1 MNPTPRSAGHAGRSA
16 PRLRALAL
24 CSLFAVL
31 ANLLPA
37 ALPDGFVIN
46 GDGTFTYTDP
56 DTVNG
61 PGPNGS
67 HDNSFT
73 GVILAPEGE
82 GPFPAV
88 IINHGQGG
96 SVVGYSQPVAEDM
109 VPWGLVAICPTLT
122 HRGGAGID
130 ESGAGSGDSPANR
143 ERGQICYAVLL
154 ELAYVDPDRI
164 AIWGHSKGAY
174 ATIGMAAVIGS
185 GLKAGGI
192 SAGGCTIGGNSEM
205 QAAPTDT
212 QADPVV
218 TPFLM
223 YHGTVDNSVPP
234 AFSENFVDVLT
245 ANSVANDRQTFDTS
259 GLTDPNLRHNLHQTP
274 AFYAVML
281 DGFRDWLMTHGV
293 LDALVETCTADGTDA
308 GYDGYTTASGFV
320 SSSGTGGTGVRAG
333 EGTSSNQQKAII
345 SVNTSAVPDGATIVG
360 ATLRLRQG
368 TSGSAF
374 STLGPCTVDITSGNF
389 GAAAALQSDDFS
401 DATGVAVNVG
411 TVTDVGNGNWLELAL
426 DAAALSQINKTGTT
440 QLRLQFANST
450 SSSTQVGWYS
460 AETSGSEPQLVISY
474 QP

>member
-16 PRLRALAL
+16 LRLRALAL
-24 CSLFAVL
+24 GSLFTVL

-73 GVILAPEGE
+73 GVILVPEGE

-88 IINHGQGG
+88 IVNHGQGG
-96 SVVGYSQPVAEDM
+96 TVSSYSQPVAEDM

-130 ESGAGSGDSPANR
+130 DTGAGSGDSPANR
-143 ERGQICYAVLL
+143 ARGEICHAVLQ

-174 ATIGMAAVIGS
+174 ATIGMAAAIGS

-192 SAGGCTIGGNSEM
+192 SAGGCTTGGNPDT
-205 QAAPTDT
+205 QAAPTAAQTDDV
-212 QADPVV
+212 A

-223 YHGTVDNSVPP
+223 YHGTVDPSVSPTY
-234 AFSENFVDVLT
+234 SENFVDVLDG
-245 ANSVANDRQTFDTS
+245 NSVVNDRETFDTTGLS
-259 GLTDPNLRHNLHQTP
+259 GNLQHNLHQTP

-308 GYDGYTTASGFV
+308 GYDGYATASGFV
-320 SSSGTGGTGVRAG
+320 SSSGTGGSGVRAG

-345 SVNTSAVPDGATIVG
+345 SVNTGAVPDGATIVG

-368 TSGSAF
+368 TSGAAF
-374 STLGPCTVDITSGNF
+374 STLGTCTVDITSGNF

-401 DATGVAVNVG
+401 DTTGVAVNVG
-411 TVTDVGNGNWLELAL
+411 TVTDVGSGNWLELTL
-426 DAAALSQINKTGTT
+426 DAAALGQINRTGTT